1 MDDWLYRRVAGIRAT
16 SPGYRTAVIEPD
28 LEIGIERVAAHVGTP
43 YGRLGVEWTRAEDA
57 ASLTVDVP
65 FGVAATLVAPGLSV
79 ALPPGRSTH
88 EVGLARG

>member
-43 YGRLGVEWTRAEDA
+43 YGRLGVEWTRAGDA
-57 ASLTVDVP
+57 ASITVDVP
-65 FGVAATLVAPGLSV
+65 FDVAAALVAGGRSV
-79 ALPPGRSTH
+79 ALAPGRSTR
-88 EVGLARG
+88 EVALAG